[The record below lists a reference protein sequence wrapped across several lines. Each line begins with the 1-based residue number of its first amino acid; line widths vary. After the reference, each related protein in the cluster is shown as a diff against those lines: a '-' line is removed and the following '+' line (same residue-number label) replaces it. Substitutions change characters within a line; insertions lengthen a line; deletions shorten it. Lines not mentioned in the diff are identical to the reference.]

1 MYSSTWVNVGLT
13 QTKISLTLREFK
25 NLAKDNGHN
34 CNCLF
39 FSHDDVGWLETVDEY
54 YVDQVQFILDG
65 VVQELEKDPTKR
77 FIYVEMAFFWRWWN
91 EQDQDTKDTVKRL
104 VQNGQ
109 LEFTNGG

>member
-1 MYSSTWVNVGLT
+1 M
-13 QTKISLTLREFK
+13 
-25 NLAKDNGHN
+25 
-34 CNCLF
+34 
-39 FSHDDVGWLETVDEY
+39 
-54 YVDQVQFILDG
+54 DQVQFILDG

>member
-1 MYSSTWVNVGLT
+1 M
-13 QTKISLTLREFK
+13 
-25 NLAKDNGHN
+25 
-34 CNCLF
+34 
-39 FSHDDVGWLETVDEY
+39 
-54 YVDQVQFILDG
+54 DQVQFILDG

-91 EQDQDTKDTVKRL
+91 EQDQATKDTVKRL

>member
-1 MYSSTWVNVGLT
+1 MT
-13 QTKISLTLREFK
+13 QRRDYF
-25 NLAKDNGHN
+25 
-34 CNCLF
+34 C
-39 FSHDDVGWLETVDEY
+39 SHDDVGWLETVDEY

-65 VVQELEKDPTKR
+65 VVEELKKDPMKR

-91 EQDQDTKDTVKRL
+91 EQDQDTKETVTKL

>member
-1 MYSSTWVNVGLT
+1 M
-13 QTKISLTLREFK
+13 
-25 NLAKDNGHN
+25 
-34 CNCLF
+34 
-39 FSHDDVGWLETVDEY
+39 DEY

-65 VVQELEKDPTKR
+65 VVQELEKDPAKR